1 MIEITRLLLDFGL
14 CILIWMVQ
22 LIVYPSFLFFSDNN
36 LFTWHKTYT
45 KAIALIVIPLM
56 LGQLG
61 IVIYQIFLIQNA
73 YTFTSIVLVV
83 FLWGITLLKFAPLHQ
98 QISEGNTHLQV
109 LKKLVQMNR
118 MRTIVWTLLFLM
130 SAVYFFLKR
139 LLYLVMTSL

>member
-1 MIEITRLLLDFGL
+1 MLEITRLVLDVGLLV
-14 CILIWMVQ
+14 LIWMIQ
-22 LIVYPSFLFFSDNN
+22 LIVYPSFLFYTVKE
-36 LFTWHKTYT
+36 LIAWHKMYT

-61 IVIYQIFLIQNA
+61 IAIYHVFLVQNT
-73 YTFTSIVLVV
+73 YTLTSIVLVV

-109 LKKLVQMNR
+109 LKKLVQMNW

-130 SAVYFFLKR
+130 SAVSFFLKR

>member
-45 KAIALIVIPLM
+45 KAIALIVTPLM

>member
-36 LFTWHKTYT
+36 LFTWHKSYT

-61 IVIYQIFLIQNA
+61 IVIYQVFLAQNI
-73 YTFTSIVLVV
+73 YTLVSIVFVV
-83 FLWGITLLKFAPLHQ
+83 FLWGITLLKFAPMHQ
-98 QISEGNTHLQV
+98 QISEGNTQIQL
-109 LKKLVQMNR
+109 LKTLVQMNWI
-118 MRTIVWTLLFLM
+118 RTIIWTLLFLLS
-130 SAVYFFLKR
+130 SASVLFL
-139 LLYLVMTSL
+139 

>member
-22 LIVYPSFLFFSDNN
+22 LIVYPSFLFFSFNN

-61 IVIYQIFLIQNA
+61 IVIYQVFLVQNI
-73 YTFTSIVLVV
+73 YTLVSIVFVV
-83 FLWGITLLKFAPLHQ
+83 FLWGITLLKFAPMHQ
-98 QISEGNTHLQV
+98 QISKGNTQIQLLKNISPNELDQNHHLDFV
-109 LKKLVQMNR
+109 VCVECL
-118 MRTIVWTLLFLM
+118 
-130 SAVYFFLKR
+130 SFFLEY
-139 LLYLVMTSL
+139 YLD

>member
-1 MIEITRLLLDFGL
+1 MIEITRLLLDFGW

-36 LFTWHKTYT
+36 LFSWHKTYT
-45 KAIALIVIPLM
+45 KAIALIVTPLM

-61 IVIYQIFLIQNA
+61 IVIYQVFLIQNT
-73 YTFTSIVLVV
+73 YTLTSIVLVV

-109 LKKLVQMNR
+109 LKKLVQMNW

-130 SAVYFFLKR
+130 SAVSFFLKR

>member
-61 IVIYQIFLIQNA
+61 IAIYQVFLAQNI
-73 YTFTSIVLVV
+73 YTLVSIVFVV
-83 FLWGITLLKFAPLHQ
+83 FLWGITLLKFAPMHQ
-98 QISEGNTHLQV
+98 QISEGNTQIQL
-109 LKKLVQMNR
+109 LKTLVQMNWI
-118 MRTIVWTLLFLM
+118 RTMIWTLLFVLS
-130 SAVYFFLKR
+130 SASVLFL
-139 LLYLVMTSL
+139 

>member
-22 LIVYPSFLFFSDNN
+22 LIVYPSFLFFIDNN

-61 IVIYQIFLIQNA
+61 IVIYQVFLAQNI
-73 YTFTSIVLVV
+73 YTLVSIVFVV
-83 FLWGITLLKFAPLHQ
+83 FLWGITLLKFAPMHQ
-98 QISEGNTHLQV
+98 QISEGNTQIQL
-109 LKKLVQMNR
+109 LKTLVQMNWI
-118 MRTIVWTLLFLM
+118 RTMIWTLLFVLS
-130 SAVYFFLKR
+130 SASVLFL
-139 LLYLVMTSL
+139 